1 VLTLLAFVLAIFVL
15 PEPWGLVAIVVGGLV
30 DIVEVFIFRR
40 WSQRRKVRVGVEVLV
55 GRTAIAIGALTPR
68 GQVRIGGEIWEAW
81 SESPV
86 ARGDD
91 VVVRG
96 IDGLTLLVAPA
107 TD

>member
-1 VLTLLAFVLAIFVL
+1 VLTLLAIVLAIFVL

-40 WSQRRKVRVGVEVLV
+40 WSQRRKARVGVEVLV
-55 GRTAIAIGALTPR
+55 GRTAIAIGALAPR

-86 ARGDD
+86 ARGDG

-96 IDGLTLLVAPA
+96 IDGLTLLVAP
-107 TD
+107 TTE